1 MATARLPPPRKY
13 LYSAIWCGRAR
24 QPLCGMRMSLIGV
37 ADDDVEASVVLAAHE
52 RRRLCRLTPSAVEQ
66 AIGCSHTGRRCF
78 IWPAHDV
85 GERVNAFLG
94 VLAAQGRDV
103 RRYFL
108 ARQLLKGHPPS
119 LVLQPFDRRAEL
131 GDGEVDPLDMDHDR
145 LAQLSDL
152 VVDQRHGLS
161 IAHARQY
168 FTPGVRVQSRPQCAD
183 QHEPER
189 EGDGYSDD
197 PERGVDCHD
206 HVGLCQVK
214 PCRFNAGSA
223 TGTLCSIPFAG
234 GAGCTVAS
242 AWRLRCGFSATAV
255 PVSQEAAGTVL
266 ALGGPR

>member
-108 ARQLLKGHPPS
+108 ARQLLKGHTPS
-119 LVLQPFDRRAEL
+119 RALQPIDGGAHFGDLLIEL
-131 GDGEVDPLDMDHDR
+131 HHMDHD
-145 LAQLSDL
+145 
-152 VVDQRHGLS
+152 GL
-161 IAHARQY
+161 
-168 FTPGVRVQSRPQCAD
+168 
-183 QHEPER
+183 
-189 EGDGYSDD
+189 
-197 PERGVDCHD
+197 
-206 HVGLCQVK
+206 
-214 PCRFNAGSA
+214 
-223 TGTLCSIPFAG
+223 
-234 GAGCTVAS
+234 
-242 AWRLRCGFSATAV
+242 
-255 PVSQEAAGTVL
+255 
-266 ALGGPR
+266 